1 MYLAD
6 LSLIVDESPNC
17 RTQWAIAWPMNY
29 VESTRMVYL
38 DNERVPAVKTGT
50 CVLPLNKM
58 SPRRGLNHDRILRS
72 SSISSFVPL
81 QMESKNL
88 RRYILC
94 GLSFLVSVDATFAI
108 PNDDKD
114 LAKARTL
121 YQNAAPDQAVALCVK
136 KIAEGKNLPQWHEM
150 YAKAA
155 NLRHNGPATAA
166 SEIRKALDGAP
177 KDENIIATAG
187 FVMSGVSPNA
197 AASVIPKI
205 KESIKLHPKNG
216 RLHGALSDCL
226 DAMQDPHAE
235 QELLT
240 AIQLDPLDY
249 DVNFQAIEHYSKLA
263 NQEEVN
269 KAYDRLIKGSPKSA
283 FAYAERGVY
292 RRDNYKFEQSA
303 QDLQKA
309 IELNPKFSYA
319 YSMLAKALKK
329 GLKHSE
335 AVKVYTSM
343 LASGGP
349 DANLLGRRANCYRLT
364 KLYEKAI
371 KDYDQAIKIYGKG
384 PAFLPQKSIE
394 SMSQDQRLDYNKYWL
409 ERVECR
415 EQLGQIDQGINELS
429 TYIAGALH
437 PDSAYD
443 IRQRLYRRKGQYDKA
458 LADLNY
464 MIKKEAYVGERYTDR
479 AEVLAKLGR
488 IAESKQD
495 LKHAENIE
503 TTGSP

>member
-1 MYLAD
+1 M
-6 LSLIVDESPNC
+6 
-17 RTQWAIAWPMNY
+17 
-29 VESTRMVYL
+29 
-38 DNERVPAVKTGT
+38 
-50 CVLPLNKM
+50 
-58 SPRRGLNHDRILRS
+58 DR
-72 SSISSFVPL
+72 
-81 QMESKNL
+81 KNF

-94 GLSFLVSVDATFAI
+94 ALSFLASANVSIAI
-108 PNDDKD
+108 TSEDKD
-114 LAKARTL
+114 LAQARLL
-121 YQNAAPDQAVALCVK
+121 YQNAATDEAIALCVK
-136 KIAEGKNLPQWHEM
+136 KIAGGKNLPQWHEM
-150 YAKAA
+150 YAKSL
-155 NLRHNGPATAA
+155 NLRRNGPATAA
-166 SEIRKALDGAP
+166 TEIKKAMEGSP

-187 FVMSGVSPNA
+187 FIMSGVSPS
-197 AASVIPKI
+197 AASAVVPKLKEAI
-205 KESIKLHPKNG
+205 KSHPKNG
-216 RLHGALSDCL
+216 RLHGALSDCF
-226 DAMQDPHAE
+226 DAMQDSHAD

-263 NQEEVN
+263 NADEVN
-269 KAYDRLIKGSPKSA
+269 KAYDRLIKGNPKSA
-283 FAYAERGVY
+283 FAWAERGVY

-309 IELNPKFSYA
+309 VELNPKYSYA

-335 AVKVYTSM
+335 AIKVYNSM

-349 DANLLGRRANCYRLT
+349 NANLLGRRANCYRQT
-364 KLYEKAI
+364 KQLDKAI
-371 KDYDQAIKIYGKG
+371 KDYDQSINIYGKG
-384 PAFLPQKSIE
+384 SAFVPQKAND
-394 SMSQDQRLDYNKYWL
+394 SMSKDQRLDYNKYWL

-415 EQLGQIDQGINELS
+415 EQLGQIDQGINEL
-429 TYIAGALH
+429 TAYIGGALH

-458 LADLNY
+458 LSDLNY
-464 MIKKEAYVGERYTDR
+464 MIKKEAFVGERYTDR

-488 IAESKQD
+488 VAESKED